1 MGSLSCMALRCF
13 LRQHDKQPVCHPG
26 VHCHPGA
33 FVIPTKEGSAIR
45 EQQFQATN
53 LYSLM
58 RCFNGGSLLCMPF
71 RCFLRQHDKQPVC
84 HSNVLCHPGAF
95 VIPTKEG
102 STIQEQQFQATN
114 LYSLMRCFNG
124 IAFMHGAQMLPSSA

>member
-58 RCFNGGSLLCMPF
+58 RCFNGG
-71 RCFLRQHDKQPVC
+71 
-84 HSNVLCHPGAF
+84 
-95 VIPTKEG
+95 
-102 STIQEQQFQATN
+102 
-114 LYSLMRCFNG
+114 
-124 IAFMHGAQMLPSSA
+124 IAFMHAVQMLPSSA